1 MGIKIEGTDEGT
13 RVVVRVEGLGR
24 RGHHA
29 VGKDP
34 EETIAEFKEIYWRF
48 CERFD
53 WDDLEPERDA
63 DQQARPPA
71 KPAQKSEIEKLDFP
85 TRALSAFESE
95 GIKTLSA
102 IPRDKQSL
110 TKLEGMGDKTA
121 QDVLDVIWKSG
132 ESMQLEDPFIGKLE
146 LSGRAFSALW
156 RNGIKRLSQIPDSK
170 DAISKIDGCGATT
183 AKEIIEK
190 VQRYR

>member
-13 RVVVRVEGLGR
+13 RIVVRVEGLGR

-34 EETIAEFKEIYWRF
+34 EEAIKEFKEIYWRF
-48 CERFD
+48 CQRFD
-53 WDDLEPERDA
+53 WDELEPEREV
-63 DQQARPPA
+63 QQQNRPPI
-71 KPAQKSEIEKLDFP
+71 KPAKKNELEKLNFP
-85 TRALSAFESE
+85 SRALSAFDSE
-95 GIKTLSA
+95 GIKALSA
-102 IPRDKQSL
+102 VPRDKQSL
-110 TKLEGMGDKTA
+110 TKLEGMGEKTA

-170 DAISKIDGCGATT
+170 DAISEIDGCGATT
-183 AKEIIEK
+183 ATEIIEK
-190 VQRYR
+190 VQKYR